1 MKQQHLT
8 ALTEIG
14 LSRLEAKVYSFLAG
28 SVPQTAYRVAK
39 EIGRP
44 TANVYKAV
52 EALAHM
58 GGLVIQ
64 EGDNRECRAVPIK
77 EFLHHLKKDFAR
89 RAKQVEQTLAS
100 KNRPYQDERVYQIQ
114 SVPLA
119 FERCCTMLER
129 CRAIAV
135 IDAFPGPL
143 ERIRPAIEKAVSRG
157 IEVHVEAYQ
166 PVKIPGAQVVI
177 TDLGLDIPEF
187 WGSQQLN
194 MVIDGQELLAALM
207 NNELTQVH
215 QAIWSRG
222 LYLSCL
228 IHAGLLHEQTITR
241 LLAVMD
247 QPQALRKLRSILK
260 SCRFF
265 HNSDV
270 PGQRALHRLF
280 IAQEQ
285 NQKHIQEKDQL

>member
-1 MKQQHLT
+1 MKQQHLA

-14 LSRLEAKVYSFLAG
+14 LSRLEAEVYSYLVA

-52 EALAHM
+52 EALARM

-64 EGDNRECRAVPIK
+64 EGDNRECRAVPAK
-77 EFLHHLKKDFAR
+77 EFLHHLKKDFAC

-100 KNRPYQDERVYQIQ
+100 KSQSYQDERVYQIQ

-129 CRAIAV
+129 CHTIAIV
-135 IDAFPGPL
+135 DAFPGPL

-157 IEVHVEAYQ
+157 IEVRVEAYQ
-166 PVKIPGAQVVI
+166 PIKIPGAHVVVA
-177 TDLGLDIPEF
+177 DLGRDIPEF
-187 WGSQQLN
+187 WGSQQMN
-194 MVIDGQELLAALM
+194 VVIDGQELLAALM
-207 NNELTQVH
+207 NNELTRIH

-228 IHAGLLHEQTITR
+228 IHAGLLHEQTIAR
-241 LLAVMD
+241 LLAAME
-247 QPQALRKLRSILK
+247 QPQALQKLRSILK

-265 HNSDV
+265 HSSSV
-270 PGQRALHRLF
+270 PGQKALHRLF
-280 IAQEQ
+280 IAPDEA
-285 NQKHIQEKDQL
+285 

>member
-1 MKQQHLT
+1 MTQQHIA

-14 LSRLEAKVYSFLAG
+14 LSRLEAEVYSFLAG
-28 SVPQTAYRVAK
+28 STPQTAYRVAK

-52 EALAHM
+52 EALARL

-64 EGDNRECRAVPIK
+64 EGDNRECRAVSIK

-100 KNRPYQDERVYQIQ
+100 TSQSYEDERVYQIQ

-129 CRAIAV
+129 CHTIAV
-135 IDAFPGPL
+135 VDAFPGPL

-157 IEVHVEAYQ
+157 IEVRVEAYQ
-166 PVKIPGAQVVI
+166 PIKLPGANVI
-177 TDLGLDIPEF
+177 VAGLGRDIPEF
-187 WGSQQLN
+187 WGSQQMN
-194 MVIDGQELLAALM
+194 VVIDGQELLAALM
-207 NNELTQVH
+207 NNELTQIH

-247 QPQALRKLRSILK
+247 QPQALGQLRSILK

-265 HNSDV
+265 HSSDV
-270 PGQRALHRLF
+270 PGQKALHRLF
-280 IAQEQ
+280 IAPEE
-285 NQKHIQEKDQL
+285 NQRPVSGKDER

>member
-1 MKQQHLT
+1 MKQQHLV

-14 LSRLEAKVYSFLAG
+14 LSRLEAEVYSFLAG
-28 SVPQTAYRVAK
+28 SIPRTAYRVAK

-52 EALAHM
+52 EALARL
-58 GGLVIQ
+58 GGVVIQ

-77 EFLHHLKKDFAR
+77 EFLHHLRKDFAR
-89 RAKQVEQTLAS
+89 RAKQVEQALAS
-100 KNRPYQDERVYQIQ
+100 KSRPYQDERVYQIQ

-119 FERCCTMLER
+119 FERSCTMLER
-129 CRAIAV
+129 CRTIAV
-135 IDAFPGPL
+135 IDAFPRPL

-157 IEVHVEAYQ
+157 IDVHVEAYE
-166 PVKIPGAQVVI
+166 PINIPGAHVVV
-177 TDLGLDIPEF
+177 TDLGVDIPEF
-187 WGSQQLN
+187 WGSQQMN
-194 MVIDGQELLAALM
+194 VVVDGQELLAALM
-207 NNELTQVH
+207 NNELTQIH

-222 LYLSCL
+222 LYLACL

-241 LLAVMD
+241 LLAVKN

-280 IAQEQ
+280 IAPENGPQRSLR
-285 NQKHIQEKDQL
+285 KDGR